1 MKVRAEILLVR
12 LALAVLAPGEWCFWT
27 CAAWRSRLRTH
38 LDNLNAG
45 GPSEP

>member
-1 MKVRAEILLVR
+1 MKLRAEILLVR
-12 LALAVLAPGEWCFWT
+12 LALAVLTPGEWCFWT

-45 GPSEP
+45 GPSES